1 MNFNQIISFIFIFII
16 KYSFQKPEILKIP
29 FKTKTLTSKDSITYL
44 HLLTKNYI
52 YTEIKIG
59 KNNEKIPVS
68 LKLQSYPIYFI
79 SEELNT
85 KYKFNYK
92 QSSSFEFIDK
102 KLIET
107 ATIED
112 FTRSIKSKDKI
123 SINSISEKFIFLL
136 AKNLTTNKDFYFG
149 GQIGFELQNQG
160 PSAINGI
167 NFMTQLKENKLIPH
181 TIFSINYNDNEKGEI
196 IIGDFL
202 HNFNSKYNNQYFV
215 KTHCH
220 IDEEYT
226 LWEILF
232 NKINYGNETIKE
244 GNHYGLFK
252 VELGGIIGPTSLLRI
267 LNESFFDD
275 YVKNQQCFFQEI
287 LDENNMYKYNGYYCK
302 NNINI
307 KLMKNIRLFNKDY
320 NYTFELNPNELF
332 IKNNNFYFFLIYFD
346 HYPTDNWILGKPFL
360 KKYQLTFDIDGRTI
374 GFYTNINKNGKDIY
388 DNIYDK
394 KTSKFTT
401 IALIFCI
408 LIIIGLVAFIFFY
421 LRKRQLKKRNANEL
435 DDDFSYIPKNDKI
448 TKLINGIEN

>member
-1 MNFNQIISFIFIFII
+1 
-16 KYSFQKPEILKIP
+16 
-29 FKTKTLTSKDSITYL
+29 
-44 HLLTKNYI
+44 
-52 YTEIKIG
+52 
-59 KNNEKIPVS
+59 
-68 LKLQSYPIYFI
+68 
-79 SEELNT
+79 
-85 KYKFNYK
+85 
-92 QSSSFEFIDK
+92 
-102 KLIET
+102 
-107 ATIED
+107 
-112 FTRSIKSKDKI
+112 
-123 SINSISEKFIFLL
+123 
-136 AKNLTTNKDFYFG
+136 
-149 GQIGFELQNQG
+149 
-160 PSAINGI
+160 
-167 NFMTQLKENKLIPH
+167 MTQLKENKLIPH
-181 TIFSINYNDNEKGEI
+181 TIFSIKYNDNEKGEI

-252 VELGGIIGPTSLLRI
+252 VELGGIVGPTSLLRI

-332 IKNNNFYFFLIYFD
+332 IKNNNFYFFLVYFD

-360 KKYQLTFDIDGRTI
+360 KKYQLTFDMDGKII
-374 GFYTNINKNGKDIY
+374 GFYTKINKDGKEKK
-388 DNIYDK
+388 YDK
-394 KTSKFTT
+394 KASNFTT

-408 LIIIGLVAFIFFY
+408 LIIIGLVIFIFFY
-421 LRKRQLKKRNANEL
+421 FRRRQFKKRNANEL

>member
-16 KYSFQKPEILKIP
+16 KYSFQNPEILKIP
-29 FKTKTLTSKDSITYL
+29 FKTKILTSKDTITNL

-68 LKLQSYPIYFI
+68 LKLQSYPIYFLG
-79 SEELNT
+79 EELNT

-92 QSSSFEFIDK
+92 QSSSFEIVDK

-107 ATIED
+107 PQIED
-112 FTRSIKSKDKI
+112 FTLSIKSKDKI

-136 AKNLTTNKDFYFG
+136 AKNITTFKDYYFG

-160 PSAINGI
+160 MSALNGI
-167 NFMTQLKENKLIPH
+167 NFVTQLKENNLIPH
-181 TIFSINYNDNEKGEI
+181 KIFSINYNDNEKGEI

-226 LWEILF
+226 LWEISF
-232 NKINYGNETIKE
+232 NNINYGNETIKT

-252 VELGGIIGPTSLLRI
+252 VELGGIVGPTSLLRI

-346 HYPTDNWILGKPFL
+346 HYFTNNWILGKPFL
-360 KKYQLTFDIDGRTI
+360 KKYPLTFDMDGKII
-374 GFYTNINKNGKDIY
+374 GFYTKINKDGKEKK
-388 DNIYDK
+388 YDK
-394 KTSKFTT
+394 KASNFTT

-408 LIIIGLVAFIFFY
+408 LIIIGLVIFIFFY
-421 LRKRQLKKRNANEL
+421 FRRRQFKKRNANEL

>member
-1 MNFNQIISFIFIFII
+1 MNFIQIISFIFIFII
-16 KYSFQKPEILKIP
+16 KYSFQIPQILRIP
-29 FKTKTLTSKDSITYL
+29 FKTKTLTSKDSITNL
-44 HLLTKNYI
+44 HLLTKNHI

-59 KNNEKIPVS
+59 NNNEKIPVS

-79 SEELNT
+79 SEELDT

-92 QSSSFEFIDK
+92 QSSSFEIIDE
-102 KLIET
+102 KLIQT

-112 FTRSIKSKDKI
+112 FTLSYKSKDKI
-123 SINSISEKFIFLL
+123 SIDSISEKFVFLL
-136 AKNLTTNKDFYFG
+136 AKNLTNFKDFYFG
-149 GQIGFELQNQG
+149 GQIGFELQNEG
-160 PSAINGI
+160 PSVINNI
-167 NFMTQLKENKLIPH
+167 NFMTQLKENNLIPNK
-181 TIFSINYNDNEKGEI
+181 IFSINYNDNEKGEI
-196 IIGDFL
+196 LIGDFL
-202 HNFNSKYNNQYFV
+202 HNYNSKYDYQYFV

-226 LWEILF
+226 LWEIQF
-232 NKINYGNETIKE
+232 KNIKYGSETIK

-252 VELGGIIGPTSLLRI
+252 IELGGIVGPTSFLKI

-307 KLMKNIRLFNKDY
+307 KSMKKIQFFNKDY

-332 IKNNNFYFFLIYFD
+332 IKNNNFYFFLVYFD

-360 KKYQLTFDIDGRTI
+360 KKYQLTFDMDGKTI
-374 GFYTNINKNGKDIY
+374 GFYTNINKNGKFFY
-388 DNIYDK
+388 VK

-408 LIIIGLVAFIFFY
+408 LIIIGLVAFIFIY
-421 LRKRQLKKRNANEL
+421 LRRRQFKKRNANEL

>member
-92 QSSSFEFIDK
+92 QSSSFEIIDK

-181 TIFSINYNDNEKGEI
+181 TIFSIKYNDNEKGEI

-252 VELGGIIGPTSLLRI
+252 VELGGIVGPTSLLRI

-346 HYPTDNWILGKPFL
+346 HYFTNNWILGKPFL
-360 KKYQLTFDIDGRTI
+360 KKYPLTFDMDGKII
-374 GFYTNINKNGKDIY
+374 GFYTKINKDGKEKK
-388 DNIYDK
+388 YDK
-394 KTSKFTT
+394 KASNFTT

-408 LIIIGLVAFIFFY
+408 LIIIGLVIFIFFY
-421 LRKRQLKKRNANEL
+421 FRRRQFKKRNANEL